1 MSVDLERK
9 TIEQGGQAEILYCL
23 LKYVTHPQ
31 DLLLAAGAG
40 RGKELFIAVSTVH
53 CSPLLHKARLHQ
65 RHVAVGTVKLLRVP
79 GHAHGHQERTSVEDS
94 KGSEVRVTRQ
104 KERLTFFG
112 KINFKH
118 HFINFI
124 CI

>member
-1 MSVDLERK
+1 MISICVCALEEEAK
-9 TIEQGGQAEILYCL
+9 IVEQGGQAKILYCL

-40 RGKELFIAVSTVH
+40 RGEELLIAVSTVH

-79 GHAHGHQERTSVEDS
+79 
-94 KGSEVRVTRQ
+94 
-104 KERLTFFG
+104 
-112 KINFKH
+112 
-118 HFINFI
+118 
-124 CI
+124 